1 MTKSQND
8 PTRTP
13 FSGGP
18 KAALFSRGADTFARA
33 WTRLSTATRNA
44 ASLFGRLPIRR

>member
-1 MTKSQND
+1 MTKTQND

-18 KAALFSRGADTFARA
+18 KAALLSSGADTFARA
-33 WTRLSTATRNA
+33 WTRLSAATRKA
-44 ASLFGRLPIRR
+44 ARR